1 LKDDKQASQDL
12 KHLESKRLG
21 RGYFGVL
28 FLMVGIHSIETDHLE
43 TSCLVSGGGED
54 VVWFAHSCLAKARDS
69 SGSGV

>member
-12 KHLESKRLG
+12 KYLESKRLG
-21 RGYFGVL
+21 RGFFGV
-28 FLMVGIHSIETDHLE
+28 FSLMVGIHSIETDNLE
-43 TSCLVSGGGED
+43 TSLVSGGGED